1 MGMDR
6 KGDQSMKTKHRQF
19 EKLLS
24 AYLFGELD
32 EKETERLE
40 SHLEKCSECA
50 RALRRE
56 EALHRTLSGALTHRA
71 VDPADDITD
80 LVLGKIREIEGRES
94 IADRI
99 SMLFDMRFRPAA
111 AYALAASIGLAAG
124 ILPLFTFLAPAV
136 AVSETQTDPL
146 AVEYLMD
153 APPQSLAAF
162 YFDREVTDE

>member
-1 MGMDR
+1 
-6 KGDQSMKTKHRQF
+6 MKTKHRKF

-32 EKETERLE
+32 EKEAERLE
-40 SHLEKCSECA
+40 SHLARCEDCA

-56 EALHRTLSGALTHRA
+56 KQLHRTLSGALAHRTI
-71 VDPADDITD
+71 DPEFDITD
-80 LVLGKIREIEGRES
+80 LVLGKIREIEGRKS

-99 SMLFDMRFRPAA
+99 SNMFDMRLRHAA

-124 ILPLFTFLAPAV
+124 VLPLFTFLTPSV
-136 AVSETQTDPL
+136 ATPEPQTDPL

-153 APPQSLAAF
+153 APPQSLTAF